1 MGVSFDADSFCT
13 IKVLRRETQAVAHGA
28 DQEEAQA

>member
-1 MGVSFDADSFCT
+1 VNFDADPSYT
-13 IKVLRRETQAVAHGA
+13 IKVLRRETQAVEHGA